1 MQYENNLKC
10 KFVFFSVK
18 QDLVHLEKKERA
30 GGGGG
35 LGGRLLSGQYGSF
48 QFQRNI
54 RPNTFIWQ
62 S

>member
-1 MQYENNLKC
+1 MKIAENVCL
-10 KFVFFSVK
+10 FFLSK
-18 QDLVHLEKKERA
+18 TRFDSSGKKE
-30 GGGGG
+30 GEEGVI
-35 LGGRLLSGQYGSF
+35 LYSGQYGSF